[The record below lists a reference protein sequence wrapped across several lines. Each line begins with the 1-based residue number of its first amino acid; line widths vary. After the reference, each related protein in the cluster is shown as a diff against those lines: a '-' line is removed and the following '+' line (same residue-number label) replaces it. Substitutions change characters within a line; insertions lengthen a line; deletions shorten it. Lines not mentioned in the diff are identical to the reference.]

1 MAESVYA
8 HASAQSPVRPGIVH
22 GLSLTD
28 PRCAEV
34 LNSLPGV
41 AKPVERYPTALRND
55 LIVAADQLERAI
67 EQNENARA
75 DLLLNM
81 AADWLAQTIRDL
93 ASAEP
98 SASHTSEFMHTLQ
111 DVEALVAGAQALM
124 VQEGT
129 IPSLNTALVLIERAR
144 DSLVTLNEGSAA

>member
-41 AKPVERYPTALRND
+41 AKLVERYPTAPRND

-67 EQNENARA
+67 EQNGHIRA
-75 DLLLNM
+75 NLLLNM

-93 ASAEP
+93 ACSDV
-98 SASHTSEFMHTLQ
+98 SSSHTEEFGHTLA
-111 DVEALVAGAQALM
+111 DVEALVAGAHALM
-124 VQEGT
+124 VQEGA